1 MAAAHWN
8 RRFTDST
15 RGRIAALLR
24 AEPLTVDELAAKLK
38 LTGNA
43 VRAHVVALEADGL
56 VHRAGQRTTASKP
69 SVTYALTSHA
79 ETQYSGLYL
88 PFLSRLL
95 RVLDEKM
102 SPREFDGVMRRAG
115 RALLA
120 GRAHPDGTPADRVHA
135 ASELLN
141 SFGGMTRVERVN
153 AYFVVRSA
161 GCPFTEATAQHP
173 EACNAV
179 ESLLAEFTGLP
190 VEKCCERGERMRC
203 CFEISAQP
211 RAPKKPTAKR
221 PSGR

>member
-15 RGRIAALLR
+15 RGRIAELLR
-24 AEPLTVDELAAKLK
+24 AEPLTVDEIAAKLR

-43 VRAHVVALEADGL
+43 VRAHMATLEADGL
-56 VHRAGQRTTASKP
+56 VRRAGQRTTASKP
-69 SVTYALTSHA
+69 SATYELTPHA

-95 RVLDEKM
+95 LVLDEKM

-115 RALLA
+115 RALLT
-120 GRAHPDGTPADRVHA
+120 GGVPPGGTAAERVHA

-141 SFGGMTRVERVN
+141 SFGGMTRVERQN
-153 AYFVVRSA
+153 SHFVVRSL
-161 GCPFTEATAQHP
+161 GCPFSEATVKHP
-173 EACNAV
+173 EACNAM
-179 ESLLAEFTGLP
+179 ESLLGEFTGLS
-190 VEKCCERGERMRC
+190 VSKCCERGERMRC

-211 RAPKKPTAKR
+211 RTPSKSTAKR
-221 PSGR
+221 PSRR